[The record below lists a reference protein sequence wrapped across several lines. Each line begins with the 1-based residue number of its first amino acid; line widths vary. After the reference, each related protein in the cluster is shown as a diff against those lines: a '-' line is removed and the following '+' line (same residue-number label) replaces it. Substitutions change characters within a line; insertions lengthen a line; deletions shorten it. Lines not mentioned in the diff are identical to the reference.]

1 MPLIPRVL
9 RDRLGESNTRILR
22 GMLLV
27 SSFVFIGKFAGAGK
41 EMAVAWRYGVDNVVD
56 VYVFALVL
64 VGWLPSVVTSVLNA
78 VLVPLTNRLAE
89 SERDRFA
96 AQLTGLTLVLGVLL
110 AVFLLFALAPLSR
123 HLASGFT
130 DGAAA
135 DLVSVIRAL
144 APAGVLMLL
153 AALFSAQLLARERH
167 ANTLLEAAPALSVLL
182 ALLVWPIGGGYAPLI
197 WGTLCGLLL
206 QVVALA
212 WLMDRGGF
220 RPAVRWRFDHPAWSD
235 FRRSVGTLVVGTLIM
250 SVVPPIDQ
258 LIAARLGE
266 GSIASL
272 SYASRLLALGLGL
285 GATAVA
291 RAILPVLSEHG
302 EPLHVR
308 ARLAR
313 QWFIGLLAAGL
324 LAALLGWLLTPLAV
338 RLIFERGAFTA
349 EDTDRVAGVVR
360 FGLSQLPFYFSGI
373 VLVQL
378 CASLGLYRLIVHSS
392 LIAVAVKL
400 ATGFALGAW
409 LGVRGITLS
418 TGLMYLATATYF
430 FWRTGQLLRDTDSVD
445 STASRE

>member
-1 MPLIPRVL
+1 MALIPRKL
-9 RDRLGESNTRILR
+9 RNRLGKSHTRILR
-22 GMLLV
+22 GMMLV
-27 SSFVFIGKFAGAGK
+27 SGFVFIGKFAGAGK
-41 EMAVAWRYGVDNVVD
+41 EMAVAWRYGVGNVVD

-64 VGWLPSVVTSVLNA
+64 VSWLPSVVTSVLNA
-78 VLVPLTNRLAE
+78 VLVPLTNRLE
-89 SERDRFA
+89 IEQRDQFG
-96 AQLTGLTLVLGVLL
+96 AQLAGATVLLGLVLTLL
-110 AVFLLFALAPLSR
+110 LLFVAPPLGAY
-123 HLASGFT
+123 LASGFT
-130 DGAAA
+130 DQAIA
-135 DLVSVIRAL
+135 DLSGVIRAL

-167 ANTLLEAAPALSVLL
+167 ANTLLEAAPALAILL
-182 ALLVWPIGGGYAPLI
+182 AVLAWPASNTTYAPLI
-197 WGTLCGLLL
+197 WGTLVGLLI
-206 QVVALA
+206 QVLALA

-220 RPAVRWRFDHPAWSD
+220 RPGFSWRVDHPAWRD
-235 FRRSVGTLVVGTLIM
+235 FYRSVSTLVVGTLIM

-272 SYASRLLALGLGL
+272 SYAMRLLALGLGL

-302 EPLHVR
+302 ESIAAR

-313 QWFIGLLAAGL
+313 QWFVWLLAGGVV
-324 LAALLGWLLTPLAV
+324 AAAIGWFLTPLAV

-349 EDTDRVAGVVR
+349 EDTLRVTGVVR

-378 CASLGLYRLIVHSS
+378 CASLGLYRMIVYSS
-392 LIAVAVKL
+392 VLAVAVKL
-400 ATGFALGAW
+400 ATGFALGAA

-418 TGLMYLATATYF
+418 TGIMFLATAVYF
-430 FWRTGQLLRDTDSVD
+430 FWRTKRLAHDGSDVPN
-445 STASRE
+445 